1 MRNRKDADQ
10 AANARRHF
18 MKTMVVGGGAAAVT
32 ALAGGASASELPAEK
47 PAAATPEHAG
57 YHLTPH
63 IRDYYKI
70 AGF

>member
-47 PAAATPEHAG
+47 PAAALP
-57 YHLTPH
+57 
-63 IRDYYKI
+63 K
-70 AGF
+70 